1 MKIEL
6 LGTQCSKCK
15 ALEKIVKKALSSI
28 GGLHQYSKIDDLS
41 KIMEYGVFS
50 TPALVIDGEVKSVGK
65 LLTLNEVV
73 ALLKAQ

>member
-15 ALEKIVKKALSSI
+15 ALEKVVKEALSSV
-28 GGLHQYSKIDDLS
+28 GGFHQYNKIDDLS

-65 LLTLNEVV
+65 LLTLNEVI
-73 ALLKAQ
+73 ALLKAP